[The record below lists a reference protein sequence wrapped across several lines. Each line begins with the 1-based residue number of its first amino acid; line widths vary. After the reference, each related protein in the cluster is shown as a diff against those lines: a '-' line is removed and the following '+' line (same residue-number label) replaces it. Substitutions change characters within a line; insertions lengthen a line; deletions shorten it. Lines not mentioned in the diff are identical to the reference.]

1 MPGITLVG
9 LGPGDPAAL
18 SQAARDA
25 LANGQVFLRTR
36 HHPVVIQQAAPA
48 GRPAF
53 EDLLDSDTPLATVI
67 ERWIDTLLDAAR
79 TDAVVYAVPGNP
91 LVGDATVR
99 VLLQRAEEAAVP
111 VNTIPASTVV
121 DAATAALPPS
131 ALALGVQVL
140 DTLDLALAA
149 EHAPFGGGEA
159 ALSPLQPLLL
169 TNPGP
174 ARVMA
179 AACETLARLYP
190 DSTTLLVLN
199 HTPTGELHSVET
211 ALGSLADA
219 TGDMLAIYLA
229 PVSPLESARHAAG
242 LQRIVARLRA
252 PGGCPWDREQTHQS
266 LMRAGIEE
274 AYEVLE
280 AIERDDAAAL
290 REELGDLLLQVY
302 LHAQIAEEAGEFTLE
317 DVIGDLSAKLVR
329 RHPHVFGEAHAAD
342 ASDVLQRWDEIKRAE
357 RAERGVD
364 EEAHPLGQIPAALPA
379 LMRAQTVLRRA
390 IRAGLLPF
398 DPDILQSR
406 WRALAAGEEPVSAET
421 LGDALLATALL
432 AAEAGLD
439 AEQALRE
446 RTLALEAAIRGHT
459 AATPDDLY

>member
-53 EDLLDSDTPLATVI
+53 EDLLDSDTPLAIVI

-111 VNTIPASTVV
+111 VRAIPGSGVV

-131 ALALGVQVL
+131 ALASGVQVL

-179 AACETLARLYP
+179 AAC
-190 DSTTLLVLN
+190 
-199 HTPTGELHSVET
+199 
-211 ALGSLADA
+211 
-219 TGDMLAIYLA
+219 
-229 PVSPLESARHAAG
+229 
-242 LQRIVARLRA
+242 
-252 PGGCPWDREQTHQS
+252 
-266 LMRAGIEE
+266 
-274 AYEVLE
+274 
-280 AIERDDAAAL
+280 
-290 REELGDLLLQVY
+290 
-302 LHAQIAEEAGEFTLE
+302 
-317 DVIGDLSAKLVR
+317 
-329 RHPHVFGEAHAAD
+329 
-342 ASDVLQRWDEIKRAE
+342 
-357 RAERGVD
+357 
-364 EEAHPLGQIPAALPA
+364 
-379 LMRAQTVLRRA
+379 
-390 IRAGLLPF
+390 
-398 DPDILQSR
+398 
-406 WRALAAGEEPVSAET
+406 
-421 LGDALLATALL
+421 
-432 AAEAGLD
+432 
-439 AEQALRE
+439 
-446 RTLALEAAIRGHT
+446 
-459 AATPDDLY
+459 

>member
-53 EDLLDSDTPLATVI
+53 EDLLDSDTPLAIVI

-111 VNTIPASTVV
+111 VRAIPGSGVV

-131 ALALGVQVL
+131 ALASGVQVL

-190 DSTTLLVLN
+190 ESMTLLVLN

-364 EEAHPLGQIPAALPA
+364 EAAHPLGQIPAALPA

-390 IRAGLLPF
+390 VRAGLLPF